1 MEGKEKD
8 HIKLKAALV
17 FKRIIDSNKK
27 AAEKLKDQN
36 EGDLY
41 LITSYRKWEA
51 ASGIPIASISE
62 IMSGDRNAAITTL
75 VTLINTLG
83 VSVEEFGRAFD
94 AITES
99 EIREFKKE
107 LLKNKPRKREQ

>member
-1 MEGKEKD
+1 MEGNEKD

-17 FKRIIDSNKK
+17 FKKIIDDNKK
-27 AAEKLKDQN
+27 VAEKLKGKN
-36 EGDLY
+36 EGNSE

-51 ASGIPIASISE
+51 ASGVPIASISE

-75 VTLINTLG
+75 VTLISSLG

-99 EIREFKKE
+99 EIREFKKD
-107 LLKNKPRKREQ
+107 LLKNKTRRQD